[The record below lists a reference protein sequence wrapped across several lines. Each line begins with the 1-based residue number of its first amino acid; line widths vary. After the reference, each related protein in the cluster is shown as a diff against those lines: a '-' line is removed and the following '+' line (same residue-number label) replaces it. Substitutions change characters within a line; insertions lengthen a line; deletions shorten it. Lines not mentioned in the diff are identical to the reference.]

1 MRTHLVLAAAA
12 LLASPA
18 LAQSLLY
25 DNGTFVTHP
34 GAAPNGADNSVSQP
48 SPFVPSLGNDH
59 TTTNNGTLKIA
70 ENFTATAAWDL
81 TELHFY
87 EVQSQSANFH
97 TDFRIPE
104 AYVEVYNADPRQGG
118 TIIAGDM
125 VTNRLTGGVWTNCW
139 RLLSNGAQS
148 NARPIF
154 QCNIDMTWVPVLPP
168 GEYWFAVSVEGEPGL
183 TTAIGSIPLVQQPGM
198 NSTQFFN
205 GNWVS
210 LPIDFAFKLFGTVAP
225 SCGTSDFNGD
235 SDFGTDAD
243 IEAFFACLGG
253 TCCPTCFAGGSDFN
267 GDGDFGTDQDIE
279 AFFRVLAGGNC

>member
-1 MRTHLVLAAAA
+1 MRTNLALAAAA

-34 GAAPNGADNSVSQP
+34 GAGPDGTDNSVTQTGI
-48 SPFVPSLGNDH
+48 VVSLGNDV
-59 TTTNNGTLKIA
+59 TTSSGTIKIA
-70 ENFTATAAWDL
+70 DNFTATAAWDL
-81 TELHFY
+81 TELYFY
-87 EVQSQSANFH
+87 EVQSQTAANLH
-97 TDFRIPE
+97 TDFRIP
-104 AYVEVYNADPRQGG
+104 AAFVEIYNADPRLGG

-125 VTNRLTGGVWTNCW
+125 TTNRLTGGVWTNAW
-139 RLLSNGAQS
+139 RLSSSGAASNT
-148 NARPIF
+148 RPIF
-154 QCNIDMTWVPVLPP
+154 QCTIDMTWAPVLQP
-168 GEYWFAVSVEGEPGL
+168 GEYWIAVSVEGEPGV
-183 TTAIGSIPLVQQPGM
+183 TSAIGSIPIPQQPEH
-198 NSTQFFN
+198 NATQFFN
-205 GNWVS
+205 GNWIS
-210 LPIDFAFKLFGTVAP
+210 LPIDFPFKLFGTVAP